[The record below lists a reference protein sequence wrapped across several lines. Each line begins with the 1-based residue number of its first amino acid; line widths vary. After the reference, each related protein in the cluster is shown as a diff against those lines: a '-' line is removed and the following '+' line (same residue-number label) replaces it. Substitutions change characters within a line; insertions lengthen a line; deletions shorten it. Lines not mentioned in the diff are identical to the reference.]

1 MALSSTLTDTKARH
15 LPEKKIELRSY
26 HTSLALGHYFAGS
39 KAANVFLSKLS
50 PGFLVIRASLRFSF
64 YFYAYPQS
72 SDGSTPI
79 HLASSYGYMDI
90 LDILMKAVAFIVDPP
105 PDQDGMLP
113 IHKYEEHFL
122 L

>member
-1 MALSSTLTDTKARH
+1 MFSQVV
-15 LPEKKIELRSY
+15 ELCLNEGAVPNSV
-26 HTSLALGHYFAGS
+26 
-39 KAANVFLSKLS
+39 K
-50 PGFLVIRASLRFSF
+50 
-64 YFYAYPQS
+64 S

-113 IHKYEEHFL
+113 IHK
-122 L
+122 